1 MSLWLSRFA
10 IPAIAVFLL
19 HNTVAAQTS
28 RGTVTGLVIDAQ
40 KGAISN
46 AKVDLTG
53 IDTNIIR
60 TTRTNES
67 GLYRFDAVDPGAYK
81 LTVQSTGFRTAVAA
95 EFTVAAAQVS
105 THDTMLEVGDVQQVL
120 EVSGSS
126 VALQVEAPVR
136 GGAGRSRHAPDGERR
151 ALLPHRRRLPR
162 LLERPRNGPSRSG
175 PLPPAFRRPAR
186 DERGSVGPSRHCAR

>member
-19 HNTVAAQTS
+19 HNTLAAQTS
-28 RGTVTGLVIDAQ
+28 RGTVTGLVVDAQ

-53 IDTNIIR
+53 IDTNITR

-81 LTVQSTGFRTAVAA
+81 LTVQSTGFRTSVAA

-105 THDTMLEVGDVQQVL
+105 THDTMLEVGDVQQVV

-136 GGAGRSRHAPDGERR
+136 GG
-151 ALLPHRRRLPR
+151 
-162 LLERPRNGPSRSG
+162 
-175 PLPPAFRRPAR
+175 
-186 DERGSVGPSRHCAR
+186 